1 MAEVDAVTKSRQD
14 FAEVLR
20 KHRIKGMGRADMLDR
35 WEQLGPSGFGAT
47 LGASPEIDPELD
59 DIDSKKYLDPDKF
72 KTFVDKMYSGKM
84 DTARDRQQRRQIER
98 SDFAR
103 QQKSR
108 KLDREAAFTD
118 KMDRQRKESA
128 AKFGV
133 AHEVET
139 PGLDRQEAMQEAAFG
154 GNTATAGG
162 LAKGVGQQSRRTVTP
177 RSAAYGAEAR
187 AARRKG
193 DLAGA
198 AKAQAKQ
205 HELRRGEPNIV
216 SQAEKQRERQ
226 DALKAQRLQRKKER
240 AARKDARDARHKA
253 KDEKNQPAPPR
264 GP

>member
-133 AHEVET
+133 KHEVET
-139 PGLDRQEAMQEAAFG
+139 PGLDRIAAMQDAPFG
-154 GNTATAGG
+154 TSTAHAGEI
-162 LAKGVGQQSRRTVTP
+162 AKGVGQQSRRTVTP
-177 RSAAYGAEAR
+177 RSAAFGAEAR
-187 AARRKG
+187 AHER
-193 DLAGA
+193 AGNKAEA
-198 AKAQAKQ
+198 AKARAAQFA
-205 HELRRGEPNIV
+205 ERRGEPNIRGQV
-216 SQAEKQRERQ
+216 EKQRER
-226 DALKAQRLQRKKER
+226 ER
-240 AARKDARDARHKA
+240 ERDAREKHLKDKA
-253 KDEKNQPAPPR
+253 AREADAAAAKARAEAEKNR
-264 GP
+264 

>member
-20 KHRIKGMGRADMLDR
+20 RYRIKGMGREDMWDIY
-35 WEQLGPSGFGAT
+35 QQFGTSGFGGEGTEPA
-47 LGASPEIDPELD
+47 PEFD
-59 DIDSKKYLDPDKF
+59 DIGSKKYLGADKF

-139 PGLDRQEAMQEAAFG
+139 PGLERIAAMQG
-154 GNTATAGG
+154 TKMGTSTAHTGEI
-162 LAKGVGQQSRRTVTP
+162 AKGVGQQSRRTVTP
-177 RSAAYGAEAR
+177 RSAAFGAEAR
-187 AARRKG
+187 AHER
-193 DLAGA
+193 AGNKAEA
-198 AKAQAKQ
+198 AKARAAQFA
-205 HELRRGEPNIV
+205 ERRGEPNIRGQV
-216 SQAEKQRERQ
+216 EKQRER
-226 DALKAQRLQRKKER
+226 ER
-240 AARKDARDARHKA
+240 ERDAREKHLKDKA
-253 KDEKNQPAPPR
+253 AREADAAAAKARAEAEKNR
-264 GP
+264 

>member
-139 PGLDRQEAMQEAAFG
+139 PGLERIAAMQG
-154 GNTATAGG
+154 TKMGTSTAHTGEI
-162 LAKGVGQQSRRTVTP
+162 AKGVGQQSRRTVTP
-177 RSAAYGAEAR
+177 RSAAFGAEAR
-187 AARRKG
+187 AHER
-193 DLAGA
+193 AGNKAEA
-198 AKAQAKQ
+198 AKARAAQFA
-205 HELRRGEPNIV
+205 ERRGEPNIRGQV
-216 SQAEKQRERQ
+216 EKQRER
-226 DALKAQRLQRKKER
+226 ER
-240 AARKDARDARHKA
+240 ERDAREKHLKDKA
-253 KDEKNQPAPPR
+253 AREADAAAAKARAEAEKNR
-264 GP
+264 